1 MPSTVVT
8 QARSQQPHGMW
19 RSSGAAT
26 VSGFTLIEVIIAL
39 VISAILF
46 AVALP
51 NFRSVIQNYRITTY
65 TNDLVGDLNFA
76 RSEAI
81 KRNVNV
87 GILCI
92 TRAAVITPCTGG
104 AWENGRIIFVDQ
116 NNDNTWSSDEETL
129 RIRSGI
135 DETNITIHTPP
146 PAPGMQTV
154 YTFDRRGSLNAAAA
168 DVPFTICDDRG
179 LSKAKR
185 VIINY
190 LTGQIR
196 MDVSNLSTPGSSC

>member
-8 QARSQQPHGMW
+8 QARLQQPHGSW
-19 RSSGAAT
+19 RYSAAST

-39 VISAILF
+39 VISALLL

-87 GILCI
+87 GILCV
-92 TRAAVITPCTGG
+92 TRAAAITPCTGG
-104 AWENGRIIFVDQ
+104 TWESGRIVFVDE
-116 NNDNTWSSDEETL
+116 NNDNTWTANEKTL
-129 RIRSGI
+129 RVRAGV

-146 PAPGMQTV
+146 PAPGTQTV
-154 YTFDRRGSLNAAAA
+154 YTFDRRGSLNVAAAN
-168 DVPFTICDDRG
+168 VPFTICDDRG

-185 VIINY
+185 VIVNY

-196 MDVSNLSTPGSSC
+196 MDVSNPLGGSC